1 MPTSHTNQPRRTLL
15 LTGASRG
22 IGHATVKRFSA
33 AGWRVITC
41 SRHPFPENCPWEM
54 GPEDHIQVD
63 LADPDG
69 TLSAIAEIK
78 QRLENGELHAL
89 VNNAAIS
96 PKAEGG
102 KRLHRPVLHGDYQL
116 EGVRFGYGQDD
127 KRAAIEVGQL
137 RIAAGEKVAILG
149 RNGAGKSSLLQLL
162 AGMYRPQEGSLL
174 LDSLR
179 LELID
184 PYDVRRDVAFLS
196 QQANLFFGTLRD
208 NLTMG
213 RPNASDEELL
223 EALRLSGALGMVQAL
238 PDGLE
243 HMVQEGGRGLSG
255 GQRQS
260 LLLARTLLRQPRV
273 LLLDEPTAWLDEV
286 GEQGL
291 IRHLEPWLASR
302 TLVVATHRPAVLKW
316 VDRIIVV
323 DNGRVVLDDTKQAV
337 LAKLAGGPA
346 AKPGEKAPAVA

>member
-1 MPTSHTNQPRRTLL
+1 
-15 LTGASRG
+15 
-22 IGHATVKRFSA
+22 
-33 AGWRVITC
+33 
-41 SRHPFPENCPWEM
+41 
-54 GPEDHIQVD
+54 
-63 LADPDG
+63 
-69 TLSAIAEIK
+69 
-78 QRLENGELHAL
+78 
-89 VNNAAIS
+89 
-96 PKAEGG
+96 
-102 KRLHRPVLHGDYQL
+102 
-116 EGVRFGYGQDD
+116 
-127 KRAAIEVGQL
+127 VGLL